1 MSLESMVKFIEES
14 NLTQDEKMELFKM
27 DLEEI
32 QKQILHYTNQALL
45 IGDAIERL
53 RKANNNGK

>member
-1 MSLESMVKFIEES
+1 MSLQSMVKFIEES
-14 NLTQDEKMELFKM
+14 NLTLDEKMELFKM

-32 QKQILHYTNQALL
+32 QKQILYYTNQAVL

-53 RKANNNGK
+53 RKENNNGN